1 MNRCDQMQ
9 PANNL
14 KVQGFVERAFSRS
27 TEMCP
32 PCFSPLKYTCYIM
45 LIPHLYM
52 AHKIDSTL
60 FYYVCK
66 QHEDRD
72 TNIFLQIFVAQL

>member
-14 KVQGFVERAFSRS
+14 KVQRFVERAFSRS

-45 LIPHLYM
+45 LV
-52 AHKIDSTL
+52 DSTL
-60 FYYVCK
+60 FYYACK

-72 TNIFLQIFVAQL
+72 TNIYLQIFVAQL

>member
-32 PCFSPLKYTCYIM
+32 PCFAPLKYTCYIM

-52 AHKIDSTL
+52 AHKN
-60 FYYVCK
+60 
-66 QHEDRD
+66 R
-72 TNIFLQIFVAQL
+72 